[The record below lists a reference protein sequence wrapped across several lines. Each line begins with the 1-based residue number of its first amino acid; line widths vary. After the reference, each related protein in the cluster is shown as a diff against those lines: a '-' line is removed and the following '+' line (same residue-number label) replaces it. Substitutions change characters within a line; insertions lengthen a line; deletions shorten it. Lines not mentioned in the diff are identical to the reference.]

1 MTSDLRHGFRLGSW
15 KIEPL
20 RGAVTG
26 PHGEAQHLEPK
37 VMDVFVCLAENAN
50 ELVTRDE
57 LLEEVWRG
65 HAAADE
71 LLTRAVSALRQA
83 FHDDRYNPKY
93 IETVPKRGYRL
104 IGDIYPGDGSG
115 LEKDLARSQFISQLK
130 ERSQSIT
137 HVTGRKLDFV
147 IMGFLIVALGYFV
160 YDKVSLDP
168 SRDAAVTANS
178 IAGLAEVR
186 NLVGDNRFSKAYAR
200 AQQLDSV
207 LTDESL
213 REELWATVSN
223 TVGITS
229 EPVGAEVWM
238 RPYDSTE
245 EDWEYLG
252 TTPINSARVPLGLG
266 RLRIELE
273 GYRTLKIAAW
283 AGWGDFGGYDQS
295 FRLDPT
301 DVLPEKM
308 VRVLGNEFE
317 VILPGVEHLKIELPD
332 YFIDATEV
340 TNREFQRFV
349 DAGGYVNPDY
359 WKHEFVKDGREL
371 SFIEAMDIFEDRTGR
386 SGPSTWAVGAYLD
399 GTEDHPVGGVSWYE
413 AAAYADFVGKE
424 LPTVFHWYW
433 AAFPYAIQ
441 FVLPHS
447 NFGDQGVAAVSTFD
461 GISPSGTYDMAGNV
475 REWCWNMSIAGRFL
489 LGGGWSDP
497 EYMSIDAN
505 AQSPFDRDQ
514 LNGFRLMVPLD
525 DANLESAR
533 RPVDRQTRDY
543 LAERPVPDDIFDVY
557 RRLYVYDSTPLNAE
571 VVAQERVEHWTR
583 EKIELDA
590 AYSDE
595 RLTAYLYVPHDTK
608 PPYSPIVY
616 FPGADAF
623 YLREIPAADSFR
635 HSFLIRS
642 GFAVLVPVYKGT
654 YSRGT
659 ELRSEVQNESN
670 SYREHVIAW
679 SKDLGR
685 SLDYLETRPD
695 IAMDQ
700 LAYFGV
706 SWGSAMGPLLTSM
719 EPRIKAAALVAGG
732 LVLQPTQPEVD
743 PFNFL
748 SRVNIPTLMVNMPT
762 DYYFPLEES
771 QKPFFQFLGS
781 EFKDHV
787 VVEGGSGH
795 SPPMNLIVRE
805 TLNWFDQHLPPEP

>member
-1 MTSDLRHGFRLGSW
+1 MSSKFLQGFRLGPW
-15 KIEPL
+15 AVEPL

-26 PHGEAQHLEPK
+26 PNGETQHLEPK
-37 VMDVFVCLAENAN
+37 VMDVFVCLAEHVN
-50 ELVTRDE
+50 EIVTRKQLLDFAWGGSTGSDE
-57 LLEEVWRG
+57 Q
-65 HAAADE
+65 
-71 LLTRAVSALRQA
+71 LTRAIGELRRV
-83 FHDDRYNPKY
+83 FHDDPGNPQY

-104 IGDIYPGDGSG
+104 IGDIYPSDGSG
-115 LEKDLARSQFISQLK
+115 LEKDLACSQFISQLK

-147 IMGFLIVALGYFV
+147 IRGFLIVALGYFV
-160 YDKVSLDP
+160 YDKFLLDP
-168 SRDAAVTANS
+168 SRDAALTANS

-186 NLVGDNRFSKAYAR
+186 NLVGDNRFSKAYTR
-200 AQQLDSV
+200 AQQLDSA
-207 LTDESL
+207 LSDESL
-213 REELWATVSN
+213 RDELWATASN
-223 TVGITS
+223 TVDISS

-238 RPYDSTE
+238 RPYNSTE

-252 TTPINSARVPLGLG
+252 TTPINSARVPLRLG

-273 GYRTLKIAAW
+273 GYRTLTIAAW
-283 AGWGDFGGYDQS
+283 AGWKDEGGYDQS
-295 FRLDPT
+295 FRLDPI

-308 VRVLGNEFE
+308 VRVPGNEFE
-317 VILPGVEHLKIELPD
+317 VTLPGLEHLKTELPD

-349 DAGGYVNPDY
+349 DAGGYENPEY

-371 SFIEAMDIFEDRTGR
+371 SFIDVMDILKDRTGR

-424 LPTVFHWYW
+424 LPTVYHWFW
-433 AAFPYAIQ
+433 AAFPWANQ
-441 FVLPHS
+441 FVLPRS
-447 NFGDQGVAAVSTFD
+447 NFGDQGMAAVSTYD

-475 REWCWNMSIAGRFL
+475 REWCWNKSNAGRFL

-497 EYMSIDAN
+497 DYMSVDAN

-525 DANLESAR
+525 DTNLEFAR
-533 RPVDRQTRDY
+533 SPVDQPTRNY
-543 LAERPVPDDIFDVY
+543 AVERPVPDDIFNVY
-557 RRLYVYDSTPLNAE
+557 RRIYDYDSTPLNAE

-590 AYSDE
+590 AYGNE
-595 RLTAYLYVPHDTK
+595 RMTAYLYVPHNTK

-616 FPGADAF
+616 FPGAGAF
-623 YLREIPAADSFR
+623 YVRKIPAADSFR

-659 ELRSEVQNESN
+659 ELRSDVQNESN

-706 SWGSAMGPLLTSM
+706 SLGSSIAPVMTSM

-762 DYYFPLEES
+762 DYYFPLEQS
-771 QKPFFQFLGS
+771 QKPFFRLLGH

-805 TLNWFDQHLPPEP
+805 TLNWFDQHLPPAP